1 MSQRPALILRSAG
14 ILAMVV
20 FSAVAASSAADRLS
34 ALRPVWEVV
43 VPAPLAD
50 NAWRARAV
58 LAIRRGDAPGALA
71 AARRAVDS
79 GPVDADSTDLL
90 GTALL
95 LANQPAAADRA
106 FAVAG
111 RMGWRSA
118 ATQKYLMGQA
128 LARDDYG
135 QALMHL
141 DALLRQSP
149 QLAGDGAVMQPFE
162 ESGAARTA
170 WIDMLERHPP
180 WLGRYA
186 REIEGLAPS
195 LLRARGDILQA
206 LGRRGHKLDCETVGG
221 IVTRLLT
228 EGAAVSADA
237 LWRAHCPAQSQGL
250 LGDGDFAETELAHRD
265 SLFSWAS
272 PADSEVSVAID
283 PRAEPSDPRLVVASS
298 AQFER
303 EIVNRMIYLPPGR
316 YTLHWRAIT
325 AQGRATDRVR
335 AVLSCRQQG
344 VEPLATSLDQ
354 HSGVVAAPFSI
365 DGECQA
371 RWLSFRILPGADKLR
386 FGNVRIDPVH

>member
-79 GPVDADSTDLL
+79 GPVEADSTDLL

-95 LANQPAAADRA
+95 LTHQPAAADRA

-170 WIDMLERHPP
+170 WI
-180 WLGRYA
+180 
-186 REIEGLAPS
+186 
-195 LLRARGDILQA
+195 
-206 LGRRGHKLDCETVGG
+206 
-221 IVTRLLT
+221 
-228 EGAAVSADA
+228 
-237 LWRAHCPAQSQGL
+237 
-250 LGDGDFAETELAHRD
+250 
-265 SLFSWAS
+265 
-272 PADSEVSVAID
+272 
-283 PRAEPSDPRLVVASS
+283 
-298 AQFER
+298 
-303 EIVNRMIYLPPGR
+303 
-316 YTLHWRAIT
+316 
-325 AQGRATDRVR
+325 
-335 AVLSCRQQG
+335 
-344 VEPLATSLDQ
+344 
-354 HSGVVAAPFSI
+354 
-365 DGECQA
+365 
-371 RWLSFRILPGADKLR
+371 
-386 FGNVRIDPVH
+386 